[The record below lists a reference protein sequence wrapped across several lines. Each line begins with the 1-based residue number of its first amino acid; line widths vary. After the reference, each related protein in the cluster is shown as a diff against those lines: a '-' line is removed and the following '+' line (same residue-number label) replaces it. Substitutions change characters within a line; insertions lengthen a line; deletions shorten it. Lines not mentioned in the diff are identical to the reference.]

1 MGHIITDLKNAP
13 LMTRVIIER
22 HVDEIE
28 LQKLQFILDKE
39 SFIGT
44 EGGGASLSLFGRDH
58 NGNIVEI
65 LIPISPEELKKS
77 LDNYVINK

>member
-1 MGHIITDLKNAP
+1 MGHIITDLKNAL
-13 LMTRVIIER
+13 LMTMVIIER
-22 HVDEIE
+22 NVDEIE
-28 LQKLQFILDKE
+28 SQKLQFILDKE

-44 EGGGASLSLFGRDH
+44 EGGASISLFGRDH

-65 LIPISPEELKKS
+65 LIPISPEELKQS